1 MTGRLTSDRRIFLK
15 GVVGL
20 GATGLLAGCA
30 PKLAGV
36 LTAADAH
43 PQNYPTV

>member
-20 GATGLLAGCA
+20 GATGLLAGKTIRLCRR
-30 PKLAGV
+30 
-36 LTAADAH
+36 
-43 PQNYPTV
+43 